1 MKKEPFSIS
10 DILSA
15 IVFIPAS
22 PLLLVNFIRTIIKLV
37 FRLVGRIAAL
47 ILL

>member
-22 PLLLVNFIRTIIKLV
+22 PVLLINIVRSFIKLI
-37 FRLVGRIAAL
+37 FRLMGKIAAM

>member
-15 IVFIPAS
+15 IVFIPQS
-22 PLLLVNFIRTIIKLV
+22 QVLPVNMLRIVLKLI
-37 FRLVGRIAAL
+37 FRFLGKIAAL
-47 ILL
+47 ILF